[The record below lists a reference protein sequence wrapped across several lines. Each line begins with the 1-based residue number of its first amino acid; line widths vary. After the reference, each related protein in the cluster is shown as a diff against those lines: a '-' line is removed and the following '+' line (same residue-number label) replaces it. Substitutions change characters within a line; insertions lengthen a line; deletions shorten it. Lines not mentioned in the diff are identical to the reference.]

1 MAPDV
6 PREPTITERFEKMN
20 INLTVKWKSDCET
33 NWNCENIC
41 VEDNESSF
49 YKGIAEKLLVV
60 DFPGELRAESNLGDV
75 VYSVKQ
81 RGTYWRDSEKVP
93 SMYVTKKFDSVYG
106 LSPSSYSPVYLT
118 CVSPGADSHG
128 YGNYKFYKMVV
139 ADNEIKVDYGRIGAD
154 EHEMFGKRSTTYS
167 DTTLYWIRY
176 YEKLSK
182 LYKDQSDV
190 FFSPVHSK
198 VKKDAGNENE
208 NSVRYELFSKLARY
222 ANKAL
227 ENTLEN
233 ADVTEGMIAE
243 SRNIYN
249 RLCEQ
254 DNVNSFNE
262 VLLELVAV
270 SPRKVRSLN
279 SLLAKSKLDFPVI
292 IDREESLIL
301 AMEGSV
307 SHNTKE
313 SETDKIEVYIATDE
327 QREKVLGMLDD
338 NLKSKVKTVY
348 RVINPE
354 HKKRFNSYLKRHHI
368 KKVKELWHGSRNQNW
383 YSIIKNGLQL
393 YPNAVITGKMF
404 GNGIYFA
411 PKAHKSWGYTS
422 YHGTYWARGNESTAF
437 MGLYCTAYGTPM
449 DCYGIQRF
457 TQQIL
462 LDSNRNCVHAHAG
475 QYLCNDEIVFY
486 SESAI
491 LLNYIVEFQ

>member
-1 MAPDV
+1 
-6 PREPTITERFEKMN
+6 MN
-20 INLTVKWKSDCET
+20 IDLTVKWKSDYET
-33 NWNCENIC
+33 DWNCETIC

-106 LSPSSYSPVYLT
+106 LAPSSYSPVYLT

-128 YGNYKFYKMVV
+128 YGNYKFYQMAVE
-139 ADNEIKVDYGRIGAD
+139 DGEIKVNYGRIGAD

-182 LYKDQSDV
+182 LYKDKSDV
-190 FFSPVHSK
+190 FYSPVHQRK
-198 VKKDAGNENE
+198 RKDADSKDYNE
-208 NSVRYELFSKLARY
+208 VRYELFSKLAQF

-227 ENTLEN
+227 NDTLLDV
-233 ADVTEGMIAE
+233 DVTEGMIAE

-249 RLCEQ
+249 KLCEQ
-254 DNVNSFNE
+254 SDVDGFNE
-262 VLLELVAV
+262 VLLDLFAV

-279 SLLAKSKLDFPVI
+279 SLLAKSTLDFPAI

-313 SETDKIEVYIATDE
+313 SEIESIEVYIATEE
-327 QREKVLGMLDD
+327 QYNKVLGMLED
-338 NLKSKVKTVY
+338 NLKSKVKTIY

-368 KKVKELWHGSRNQNW
+368 KTVKELWHGSRNQNW

-393 YPNAVITGKMF
+393 NPNAVITGKMF

-411 PKAHKSWGYTS
+411 PKAKKSWGYTS
-422 YHGTYWARGNESTAF
+422 YRGSYWANGNEKTAY

-449 DCYGIQRF
+449 DCYGLQKF

-462 LDSNRNCVHAHAG
+462 TDSGRNCVHAHAG

-491 LLNYIVEFQ
+491 LLNYIVEFE